1 MSTHPY
7 DTRPNPG
14 DEDYEDEV
22 IVRKPTP
29 GILRCKSTTKNN
41 RRCKK
46 RAYSD
51 DLCHIHF
58 PSQVVTKC
66 IKVYP
71 LPFDFI
77 SLLTLKPCPTCNDN
91 VTYGEDCNSCLKLKV
106 AVVAS
111 YDKVL
116 DVV

>member
-1 MSTHPY
+1 MSGHSY

-14 DEDYEDEV
+14 DEDYDAEKEV
-22 IVRKPTP
+22 KKPRP
-29 GILRCKSTTKNN
+29 SILRCKATTKANK
-41 RRCKK
+41 RCRKG
-46 RAYSD
+46 ASYEF
-51 DLCHIHF
+51 CHVHF
-58 PSQVVTKC
+58 PSEAVTKC

-77 SLLTLKPCPTCNDN
+77 SLLTLKPCPTCFDN
-91 VTYGEDCNSCLKLKV
+91 VTYGEDCADCIRLKA
-106 AVVAS
+106 AVVSS